1 MKQNDCFFCAVG
13 IVGCLPN
20 IVKSTGECDMFI
32 RIFHV
37 FNYHKYL
44 QNQSMHVADQYDEQ
58 SNLVLPVNET
68 LF

>member
-1 MKQNDCFFCAVG
+1 
-13 IVGCLPN
+13 
-20 IVKSTGECDMFI
+20 MFI